1 MRRFWLACTMV
12 IVVGISSCVDS
23 DKDLY
28 QEAPGAEINTSNF
41 STIQKVQVEIDY
53 SNSESRV
60 PFSIYDG
67 NPLIEGENT
76 TILKENV
83 QALDGAWTDEQ
94 GKFTATVELPAY
106 VSNVYIVSTSPFARQ
121 AIPGKIVNGVLKVSD
136 TDEQLTTR
144 ASYRES
150 TRFDR
155 NRFNNLGWNTNL
167 GSFDD
172 RSGVIDYAYKGNDP
186 KLTLSKSE
194 MNELRTT
201 VSKVLNTLGSCP
213 EEYRTQADLYV
224 EEDET
229 AVVLT
234 ALRGWTCWNSSLGY
248 YYYRYDQAPASLKD
262 VKVYAVFPN
271 TQMTW
276 NNGSLQAS
284 PQGIKEG
291 TTVQLKYFDDPEYP
305 KGKNF
310 PKGYYIGFI
319 LACNAWNTYF
329 TGFNSYTLT
338 EGFYASSTKGFS
350 TKVNSGIDVR
360 TAMFKDKNS
369 NIAIAFE
376 DFMDDQNFT
385 DVVFSLKANP
395 EITNVPPVD
404 EDLNTTIEKTGVYAF
419 EDEWP
424 KAGDYDMNDV
434 LVQYTYQKVFNIF
447 NEILSESFTFKTLYN
462 KSTVFTNGLGFIL
475 SNEGNAQSI
484 EYFIRKE
491 NEKDFTVASGADK
504 FTRESNAIILT
515 DNVKTNP
522 NAEYKVTFKYG
533 DKNSNKKQ
541 ETSIDAFIYRPSKE
555 GNRLEVHCP
564 MKKPTSKVDTS
575 LFGQYEDCS
584 KPNEGIY
591 YVSNQE
597 NIYPFAFY
605 LSNANANDIAELKN
619 FDKNEKKSISE
630 IYPKFIDW
638 AKYGTNADWYMKNS
652 LT

>member
-271 TQMTW
+271 TQMIW

-291 TTVQLKYFDDPEYP
+291 TAVQLKYFDDPEYP

-424 KAGDYDMNDV
+424 KSCDDDMNDV

-638 AKYGTNADWYMKNS
+638 AKYGTNADWYKKK
-652 LT
+652 

>member
-291 TTVQLKYFDDPEYP
+291 TAVQLKYFDDPEYP

-395 EITNVPPVD
+395 EITYVPPVD

-638 AKYGTNADWYMKNS
+638 AKYGTNADWYKKK
-652 LT
+652 

>member
-28 QEAPGAEINTSNF
+28 QEAPGVEINTSNF
-41 STIQKVQVEIDY
+41 STIQKVQVEIDC

-76 TILKENV
+76 IILKENV

-136 TDEQLTTR
+136 TDEQFTTR

-291 TTVQLKYFDDPEYP
+291 TAVQLKYFDDPEYP

-338 EGFYASSTKGFS
+338 EGFYASFTKGFS

-447 NEILSESFTFKTLYN
+447 NEILSESFIFKTLYN

-475 SNEGNAQSI
+475 SNEGNAQST

-638 AKYGTNADWYMKNS
+638 AKYGTNADWYKKK
-652 LT
+652 

>member
-28 QEAPGAEINTSNF
+28 QEAPGVEINTSNF

-83 QALDGAWTDEQ
+83 QALDCAWTDEQ

-271 TQMTW
+271 TQMIW

-291 TTVQLKYFDDPEYP
+291 TAVQLKYFDDPEYP

-319 LACNAWNTYF
+319 LACNAWNTYL

-638 AKYGTNADWYMKNS
+638 AKYGTNADWYKKK
-652 LT
+652 

>member
-291 TTVQLKYFDDPEYP
+291 TAVQLKYFDDPEYP

-555 GNRLEVHCP
+555 GNRLEVHCT

-638 AKYGTNADWYMKNS
+638 AKYGTNADWYKKK
-652 LT
+652 

>member
-41 STIQKVQVEIDY
+41 STIRKVQVEIDY

-172 RSGVIDYAYKGNDP
+172 RSGVIDYVYKGNDP

-291 TTVQLKYFDDPEYP
+291 TAVQLKYFDDPEYP

-475 SNEGNAQSI
+475 SNEGNAQST

-541 ETSIDAFIYRPSKE
+541 ETSIDALIYRPSKE

-638 AKYGTNADWYMKNS
+638 AKYGTNADWYKKK
-652 LT
+652 

>member
-28 QEAPGAEINTSNF
+28 QEAPGAEINTSIF

-271 TQMTW
+271 TQMIW

-291 TTVQLKYFDDPEYP
+291 TAVQLKYFDDPEYP

-638 AKYGTNADWYMKNS
+638 AKYGTNADWYKKK
-652 LT
+652 

>member
-28 QEAPGAEINTSNF
+28 QEAPGTEINTSNF

-291 TTVQLKYFDDPEYP
+291 TAVQLKYFDDPEYP

-310 PKGYYIGFI
+310 PKGYYLGFI

-395 EITNVPPVD
+395 EITNVPRVD

-491 NEKDFTVASGADK
+491 NEKNFTVASGADK
-504 FTRESNAIILT
+504 FTHESNAIILT

-638 AKYGTNADWYMKNS
+638 AKYGTNADWYKKK
-652 LT
+652 

>member
-41 STIQKVQVEIDY
+41 STIRKVQVEIDY
-53 SNSESRV
+53 SNSESIV

-291 TTVQLKYFDDPEYP
+291 TAVQLKYFDDPEYP

-638 AKYGTNADWYMKNS
+638 AKYGTNADWYKKK
-652 LT
+652 

>member
-1 MRRFWLACTMV
+1 MHNG

-121 AIPGKIVNGVLKVSD
+121 AIPEKIVNGVLKVSD

-284 PQGIKEG
+284 PQGIKKG
-291 TTVQLKYFDDPEYP
+291 TAVQLKYFDDPEYP

-475 SNEGNAQSI
+475 SNEGNAQST

-491 NEKDFTVASGADK
+491 NEKDFTIASGADK

-638 AKYGTNADWYMKNS
+638 AKYGTNADWYKKK
-652 LT
+652 

>member
-271 TQMTW
+271 TQIIW

-291 TTVQLKYFDDPEYP
+291 TAVQLKYFDDPEYP

-638 AKYGTNADWYMKNS
+638 AKYGTNADWYKKK
-652 LT
+652 

>member
-41 STIQKVQVEIDY
+41 STIRKVQVEIDY

-121 AIPGKIVNGVLKVSD
+121 AIPGKIVNGVLKVSV

-172 RSGVIDYAYKGNDP
+172 RSGVIDYVYKGNDP

-291 TTVQLKYFDDPEYP
+291 TAVQLKYFDDPEYP

-475 SNEGNAQSI
+475 SNEGNAQST

-638 AKYGTNADWYMKNS
+638 AKYGTNADWYKKK
-652 LT
+652 

>member
-291 TTVQLKYFDDPEYP
+291 TAVQLKYFDDPEYP

-338 EGFYASSTKGFS
+338 EGFYASSTQGVS

-638 AKYGTNADWYMKNS
+638 AKYGTNADWYKKK
-652 LT
+652 

>member
-1 MRRFWLACTMV
+1 M
-12 IVVGISSCVDS
+12 
-23 DKDLY
+23 
-28 QEAPGAEINTSNF
+28 
-41 STIQKVQVEIDY
+41 
-53 SNSESRV
+53 
-60 PFSIYDG
+60 
-67 NPLIEGENT
+67 IEGENT

-83 QALDGAWTDEQ
+83 QALDCACTDEQ

-271 TQMTW
+271 TQMIW

-291 TTVQLKYFDDPEYP
+291 TAVQLKYFDDPEYP

-424 KAGDYDMNDV
+424 KAGDFDMNDV

-522 NAEYKVTFKYG
+522 NAEYKVPFKYG

-638 AKYGTNADWYMKNS
+638 AKYGTNADWYKKK
-652 LT
+652 

>member
-271 TQMTW
+271 TQMIW

-291 TTVQLKYFDDPEYP
+291 TAVQLKYFDDPEYP

-424 KAGDYDMNDV
+424 KVGDYDMNDV

-638 AKYGTNADWYMKNS
+638 AKYGTNADWYKKK
-652 LT
+652 

>member
-271 TQMTW
+271 TQMIW

-291 TTVQLKYFDDPEYP
+291 TAVQLKYFDDPEYP

-484 EYFIRKE
+484 VYFIRKE

-638 AKYGTNADWYMKNS
+638 AKYGTNADWYKKK
-652 LT
+652 

>member
-1 MRRFWLACTMV
+1 MV

-41 STIQKVQVEIDY
+41 STIRKVQVEIDY

-291 TTVQLKYFDDPEYP
+291 TAVQLKYFDDPEYP

-638 AKYGTNADWYMKNS
+638 AKYGTNADWYKKK
-652 LT
+652 

>member
-1 MRRFWLACTMV
+1 MV

-28 QEAPGAEINTSNF
+28 QEAPGVEINTSNF
-41 STIQKVQVEIDY
+41 STIQKVQVEIDC

-76 TILKENV
+76 IILKENV

-136 TDEQLTTR
+136 TDEQFTTR

-291 TTVQLKYFDDPEYP
+291 TAVQLKYFDDPEYP

-447 NEILSESFTFKTLYN
+447 NEILSESFIFKTLYN

-475 SNEGNAQSI
+475 SNEGNAQST

-638 AKYGTNADWYMKNS
+638 AKYGTNADWYKKK
-652 LT
+652 

>member
-121 AIPGKIVNGVLKVSD
+121 AIPRKIVNGVLKVSD

-350 TKVNSGIDVR
+350 TKVTSGIDVR

-638 AKYGTNADWYMKNS
+638 AKYGTNADWYKKK
-652 LT
+652 

>member
-1 MRRFWLACTMV
+1 MV

-121 AIPGKIVNGVLKVSD
+121 AIPRKIVNGVLKVSD

-638 AKYGTNADWYMKNS
+638 AKYGTNADWYKKK
-652 LT
+652 

>member
-106 VSNVYIVSTSPFARQ
+106 VSNVFIVSTSPFARQ

-271 TQMTW
+271 TQMIW

-291 TTVQLKYFDDPEYP
+291 TAVQLKYFDDPEYP

-638 AKYGTNADWYMKNS
+638 AKYGTNADWYKKK
-652 LT
+652 

>member
-291 TTVQLKYFDDPEYP
+291 TAVQLKYFDDPEYP

-424 KAGDYDMNDV
+424 KAGYYDMNDV

-447 NEILSESFTFKTLYN
+447 NEILSESFIFKTLYN

-638 AKYGTNADWYMKNS
+638 AKYGTNADWYKKK
-652 LT
+652 

>member
-1 MRRFWLACTMV
+1 MRRFWLTCTMV

-94 GKFTATVELPAY
+94 GKFTAMVELPAY

-291 TTVQLKYFDDPEYP
+291 TAVQLKYFDDPEYP

-376 DFMDDQNFT
+376 DFIDDQNFT

-638 AKYGTNADWYMKNS
+638 AKYGTNADWYKKK
-652 LT
+652 

>member
-271 TQMTW
+271 TQMIW

-291 TTVQLKYFDDPEYP
+291 TAVQLKYFDDPEYP

-447 NEILSESFTFKTLYN
+447 NEILSESFTFITLYN

-638 AKYGTNADWYMKNS
+638 AKYGTNADWYKKK
-652 LT
+652 

>member
-1 MRRFWLACTMV
+1 MHNG

-53 SNSESRV
+53 SDSESRV

-121 AIPGKIVNGVLKVSD
+121 AIPEKIVNGVLKVSD

-291 TTVQLKYFDDPEYP
+291 TAVQLKYFDDPEYP

-475 SNEGNAQSI
+475 SNEGNAQST

-491 NEKDFTVASGADK
+491 NEKDFTIASGADK

-555 GNRLEVHCP
+555 GNRLEVHCS

-638 AKYGTNADWYMKNS
+638 AKYGTNADWYKKK
-652 LT
+652 

>member
-271 TQMTW
+271 TQMIW

-291 TTVQLKYFDDPEYP
+291 TAVQLKYFDDPEYP

-491 NEKDFTVASGADK
+491 NEKDFTAASGADK

-638 AKYGTNADWYMKNS
+638 AKYGTNADWYKKK
-652 LT
+652 

>member
-121 AIPGKIVNGVLKVSD
+121 AILGKIVNGVLKVSD

-291 TTVQLKYFDDPEYP
+291 TAVQLKYFDDPEYP

-338 EGFYASSTKGFS
+338 KGFYASSTKGFS

-638 AKYGTNADWYMKNS
+638 AKYGTNADWYKKK
-652 LT
+652 

>member
-271 TQMTW
+271 TQMIW

-291 TTVQLKYFDDPEYP
+291 TAVQLKYFDDPKYP

-638 AKYGTNADWYMKNS
+638 AKYGTNADWYKKK
-652 LT
+652 

>member
-291 TTVQLKYFDDPEYP
+291 TAVQLKYFDDPEYP

-338 EGFYASSTKGFS
+338 KGFYASSTKGFS

-434 LVQYTYQKVFNIF
+434 LVQYTYQKVFNI
-447 NEILSESFTFKTLYN
+447 
-462 KSTVFTNGLGFIL
+462 
-475 SNEGNAQSI
+475 
-484 EYFIRKE
+484 
-491 NEKDFTVASGADK
+491 
-504 FTRESNAIILT
+504 
-515 DNVKTNP
+515 
-522 NAEYKVTFKYG
+522 
-533 DKNSNKKQ
+533 
-541 ETSIDAFIYRPSKE
+541 
-555 GNRLEVHCP
+555 
-564 MKKPTSKVDTS
+564 
-575 LFGQYEDCS
+575 
-584 KPNEGIY
+584 
-591 YVSNQE
+591 
-597 NIYPFAFY
+597 
-605 LSNANANDIAELKN
+605 IAVR
-619 FDKNEKKSISE
+619 
-630 IYPKFIDW
+630 
-638 AKYGTNADWYMKNS
+638 
-652 LT
+652 

>member
-1 MRRFWLACTMV
+1 MHNG

-121 AIPGKIVNGVLKVSD
+121 AIPEKIVNGVLKVSD

-475 SNEGNAQSI
+475 SNEGNAQST

-638 AKYGTNADWYMKNS
+638 AKYGTNADWYKKK
-652 LT
+652 

>member
-462 KSTVFTNGLGFIL
+462 KSTVFTN
-475 SNEGNAQSI
+475 EGNAQSI

-638 AKYGTNADWYMKNS
+638 AKYGTNADWYKKK
-652 LT
+652 

>member
-41 STIQKVQVEIDY
+41 STIQKVQVEIDC

-76 TILKENV
+76 IILKENV

-136 TDEQLTTR
+136 TDEQFTTR

-291 TTVQLKYFDDPEYP
+291 TAVQLKYFDDPEYP

-447 NEILSESFTFKTLYN
+447 NEILSESFIFKTLYN

-638 AKYGTNADWYMKNS
+638 AKYGTNADWYKKK
-652 LT
+652 

>member
-638 AKYGTNADWYMKNS
+638 AKYGTNAD
-652 LT
+652 

>member
-271 TQMTW
+271 TQMIW

-291 TTVQLKYFDDPEYP
+291 TAVQLKYFDDPEYP

-533 DKNSNKKQ
+533 DTNSNKKQ

-638 AKYGTNADWYMKNS
+638 AKYGTNADWYKKK
-652 LT
+652 

>member
-271 TQMTW
+271 TQMIW

-638 AKYGTNADWYMKNS
+638 AKYGTNADWYKKK
-652 LT
+652 